1 MQIRGLPSSG
11 SLAATDVLA
20 KDASGGT
27 TEKING
33 SNLASSIKTL
43 GSLLGTSD
51 IVNSFSSTATDKPLA
66 AAAIHTLWSD
76 HLSGLHIY
84 HFSSGSINISANAD
98 TDIDFSSAIPQG
110 VSSPWAVLAW
120 VSSGGTYYSLPYIT
134 NSGVPQ
140 TWVYGTIG
148 GTKLRIHST
157 VAWSNS
163 TVYLVLI
170 TF

>member
-1 MQIRGLPSSG
+1 MQIKDLPSSNTFA
-11 SLAATDVLA
+11 STDVLA
-20 KDASGGT
+20 KDTSGGT

-33 SNLASSIKTL
+33 SDLASSIKTL
-43 GSLLGTSD
+43 GSLFGPLD
-51 IVNSFSSTATDKPLA
+51 IVNSLSSTVTNKPLA
-66 AAAIHTLWSD
+66 PAAINTLWSE
-76 HLSGLHIY
+76 HLSGLHVY
-84 HFSSGSINISANAD
+84 HFSSGSISISANAD

-110 VSSPWAVLAW
+110 VSAPWAVLAW
-120 VSSGGTYYSLPYIT
+120 ISSGGTYYSLPYIT
-134 NSGVPQ
+134 NDGIPK

-157 VAWSNS
+157 VSWSNS